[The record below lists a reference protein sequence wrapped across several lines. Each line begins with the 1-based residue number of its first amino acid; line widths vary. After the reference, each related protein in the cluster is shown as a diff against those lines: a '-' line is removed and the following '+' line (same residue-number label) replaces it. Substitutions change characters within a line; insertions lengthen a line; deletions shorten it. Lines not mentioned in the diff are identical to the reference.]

1 MEHTSDL
8 VAEGTLIHEHSYPQR
23 SAKYEEIS
31 LEGIR
36 VDYYDPKEKVIHEV
50 KKSMKM
56 EEADEWQLKYYI
68 YVFEKHGIEGCS
80 GLLAY
85 PVLRKT
91 KLVELTDADREA
103 LVAMESDIMRIVQMD
118 ECPSKQ
124 KKTIC
129 KRCSYFDFC
138 YSAEMGVE

>member
-1 MEHTSDL
+1 MNCTGKYVHYYSVCKRKLWLFANGITMEHTSDL

-68 YVFEKHGIEGCS
+68 YNGVGYYADCTNGRVSVETEK
-80 GLLAY
+80 
-85 PVLRKT
+85 
-91 KLVELTDADREA
+91 DN
-103 LVAMESDIMRIVQMD
+103 MQ
-118 ECPSKQ
+118 
-124 KKTIC
+124 
-129 KRCSYFDFC
+129 
-138 YSAEMGVE
+138 EMQLF